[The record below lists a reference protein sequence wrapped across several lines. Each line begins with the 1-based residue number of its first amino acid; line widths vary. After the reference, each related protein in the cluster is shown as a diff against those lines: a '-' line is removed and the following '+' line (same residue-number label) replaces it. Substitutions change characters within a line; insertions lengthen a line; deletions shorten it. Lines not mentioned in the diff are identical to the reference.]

1 VKHDPIKEFFLSANA
16 NPEREGCPGEDVL
29 RAIALKQVPSPFPA
43 RLHLAECSHCFS
55 EFLALK
61 ASLEK
66 NRHRRLTNLG
76 ILTAAAAIV
85 VLLALAGYRATLSG
99 RHTPSQLIATT
110 VTPLT
115 GVLNFHNVAQFR
127 GTTQPTN
134 PKSSEQILSS
144 SVHDLLIILAEHTAV
159 GPYEVELRNSD
170 GDTISQSQGTAA
182 LDADKLN
189 RLKTTMNFAGIKP
202 GEYTLAWRPRGEVF
216 WTFGSFVIQ

>member
-1 VKHDPIKEFFLSANA
+1 VKRGPIKEFFLAA
-16 NPEREGCPGEDVL
+16 NPNPGRQGCPGKEVL
-29 RAIALKQVPSPFPA
+29 RAIALNQVPSPFPA

-55 EFLALK
+55 EFLELK
-61 ASLEK
+61 HSLEE
-66 NRHRRLTNLG
+66 NRHHRWRILG
-76 ILTAAAAIV
+76 VLTAAAIIV
-85 VLLALAGYRATLSG
+85 IILALAGYRAALSV
-99 RHTPSQLIATT
+99 RHKPSQLIATT

-115 GVLNFHNVAQFR
+115 GVLNFHNAAQFR
-127 GTTQPTN
+127 GTTQPAN
-134 PKSSEQILSS
+134 AKSSEQILSS
-144 SVHDLLIILAEHTAV
+144 SVHDLLIILAEHTEV

-170 GDTISQSQGTAA
+170 GETISQSQGTAE